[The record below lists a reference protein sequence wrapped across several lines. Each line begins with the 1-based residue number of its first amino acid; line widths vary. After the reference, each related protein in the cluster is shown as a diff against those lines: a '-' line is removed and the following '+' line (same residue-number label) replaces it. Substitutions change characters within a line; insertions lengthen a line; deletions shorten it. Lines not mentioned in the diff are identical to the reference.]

1 MTDWNDPNL
10 VLSPLADPVVNAMCA
25 SVEVAGLAME
35 SLISLTLKEDKQKL
49 NGKVT
54 SVIPQR
60 AYTATRSRSCRV
72 DIENDTDANEKIIAA
87 VQINP
92 DPNIMIRNIFEAS
105 HIFMDSSKRGTT
117 HAQLAARM
125 PRVIFIN
132 LLSYKLRKGGSG
144 LIQPYKVMYTNNP
157 AEVAIPNFS
166 GYNIELPY
174 VLEIAP
180 DFSNGLFCWAYTLY
194 KAHVEKKTIQEVLA
208 MTPELLDYADTDA
221 GFQQLSDRYEFV
233 SADAQIRQD
242 YVQWVKTM
250 MQEEGERRWVYDEG
264 VSDTATKIATN
275 MLKIGR
281 PVDEVVQVTGLTLE
295 DVEEIKNK
303 IEQEAALV

>member
-1 MTDWNDPNL
+1 MLDVNDPKL

-54 SVIPQR
+54 SVIPQK

-72 DIENDTDANEKIIAA
+72 DIENATDANEKIIAA

-105 HIFMDSSKRGTT
+105 HIFMDSSKRGST
-117 HAQLAARM
+117 HVQLAARM

-174 VLEIAP
+174 VLEMAP

-208 MTPELLDYADTDA
+208 MTPELLTYADTDA

-250 MQEEGERRWVYDEG
+250 MQEEGERQWVFDEG
-264 VSDTATKIATN
+264 SNQRALAIAEK
-275 MLKIGR
+275 MLRRNR
-281 PVDEVVQVTGLTLE
+281 PLEEIIEDTGLTLE
-295 DVEEIKNK
+295 EIEELKNK
-303 IEQEAALV
+303 RG